1 MFTDYAAFMDIGDA
15 LWRGQYTGL
24 YPLPAVGLF
33 ALWSLIPR
41 GLGLVLWSALSAL
54 ALVAVLK
61 RKALMWIFFMPILQ
75 VFALGQMD
83 IWYLWLA
90 SLKRPIAWA
99 LMTLKPQLFLFALP
113 ALIAD
118 RAAWRPF
125 MLWCAALYLPVTIIR
140 PTWIVVWLHA
150 MDDGRVIEHS
160 SMTLLYA
167 PVTAIFAML
176 MILALTKSLDYG
188 RVIASFNPFLRQ
200 YDLTMLAGCV
210 TAWAIPLSWLT
221 YLMSNKLLLPWPVAL
236 LGLLPGKKE
245 T

>member
-15 LWRGQYTGL
+15 LWCGQYTGL
-24 YPLPAVGLF
+24 YPLPIVGLF

-41 GLGLVLWSALSAL
+41 GLGLVLWSVLSAL
-54 ALVAVLK
+54 ALVAILK
-61 RKALMWIFFMPILQ
+61 RKALMWIFFVPILQ
-75 VFALGQMD
+75 TFALGQMD

-125 MLWCAALYLPVTIIR
+125 ALWCAALYLPVTLIR
-140 PTWIVVWLHA
+140 PTWIVEWLRA

-160 SMTLLYA
+160 AMTLLYA
-167 PVTAIFAML
+167 PV
-176 MILALTKSLDYG
+176 ALTFVILVALSIIHRLDYG
-188 RVIASFNPFLRQ
+188 MAIAAFNPFLRQ
-200 YDLTMLAGCV
+200 YDLTMLAGRV